1 MHVLF
6 LTPWYPNRHDA
17 MDGIFV
23 RKHAQAV
30 ARTGAT
36 VTVIRVRS
44 DKAVTDFEIERRT
57 VADVDEILVYYPV
70 SKLPVLRQLSIAI
83 NFIRSFAAAYR
94 LATERHGRPDICQ
107 VNVLTRMG
115 IVAWWQKKREGIPY
129 AIIEHWGRYMPT
141 RNDYRGFMRKRAT
154 ELVCKDASI
163 VMPVSNE
170 LAKAMQGC
178 GIKAKRWM
186 SIHNVV
192 NDSFFTQK
200 DIAPQDGHIRL
211 LCVTTVDEKLKNTSG
226 TIRALKI
233 LSRERQDFHLTI
245 VGLSKE
251 MSPAVAQTV
260 TDLGME
266 SHVTFAGEVAPA
278 YVSRFM
284 HSADALVLFSNS
296 ETSSVV
302 IYEAMASGLPTIS
315 TRVGAIPEIVNDT
328 NGILVEPRDEQ
339 ALADAILSMM
349 KGEKRFDKDKIR
361 MASLAF
367 SYDSIGRQLMSV
379 YDDILRDERQKVTG
393 GR

>member
-17 MDGIFV
+17 MDGLFV

-30 ARTGAT
+30 ARAGA
-36 VTVIRVRS
+36 VVSVIRVRS
-44 DKAVTDFEIERRT
+44 DYAVTDFEIERRN
-57 VADVDEILVYYPV
+57 VAGVDEILVYYPV
-70 SKLPVLRQLSIAI
+70 SKLPILKHISIAV
-83 NFIRSFAAAYR
+83 NFIRAFAAAYR
-94 LATERHGRPDICQ
+94 LATERHGRPDVCQ

-115 IVAWWQKKREGIPY
+115 AVAWWLKKREGIPY
-129 AIIEHWGRYMPT
+129 AIIEHWGRYMPN
-141 RNDYRGFMRKRAT
+141 RKDYKGFWRKRVT
-154 ELVCKDASI
+154 EAVCKEADM

-170 LAKAMQGC
+170 LKKAMQNC
-178 GIKAKRWM
+178 GIKAKHWM
-186 SIHNVV
+186 TIHNVV

-200 DIAPQDGHIRL
+200 DIERKDNIFRL
-211 LCVTTVDEKLKNTSG
+211 LCVTTIDEKLKNTAG
-226 TIRALKI
+226 TIRAINLV
-233 LSRERQDFHLTI
+233 SRKRQDFHLTI

-251 MSPAVAQTV
+251 MVPSVTQTV
-260 TDLGME
+260 EELGME
-266 SHVTFAGEVAPA
+266 SFVTFAGEVAPA

-302 IYEAMASGLPTIS
+302 IHEAMASGLPIIS
-315 TRVGAIPEIVNDT
+315 TRVGAIPEIVNVT

-349 KGEKRFDKDKIR
+349 SGEKTFNKNEIR
-361 MASLAF
+361 AASLEF

-379 YDDILRDERQKVTG
+379 YNDILKEK
-393 GR
+393 